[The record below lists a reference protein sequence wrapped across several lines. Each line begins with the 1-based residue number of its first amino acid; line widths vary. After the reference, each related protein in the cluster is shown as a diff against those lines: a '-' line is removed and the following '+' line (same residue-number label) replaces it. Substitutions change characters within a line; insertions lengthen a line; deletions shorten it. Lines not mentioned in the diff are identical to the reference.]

1 MPVKLSNLRE
11 SSKNIRI
18 QFPGDGDLNV
28 TVYPHRIN
36 QDMLDRY
43 QAAVQDKDYDLAAE
57 IFREVVP
64 SWDLLG
70 DDEEPL
76 PIDGAAFQL
85 VGTGVMNE
93 LWDRIHE
100 AIAPKSR
107 KTNARS

>member
-11 SSKNIRI
+11 NSKNIRI
-18 QFPGDGDLNV
+18 QFPGEGDLNV

-43 QAAVQDKDYDLAAE
+43 QAAAQDKDYDLAAD

-70 DDEEPL
+70 DDDEPL
-76 PIDGAAFQL
+76 PIDGDTFQL

-93 LWDRIHE
+93 IWDRIHE
-100 AIAPKSR
+100 AISPKSR
-107 KTNARS
+107 TRNGR